1 MDFIGLLGFSL
12 AVVVYVLLALLIIA
26 ARNRSLVA
34 KAVLL
39 CTLVTLSSNLVAA
52 LQIKLGYNLQWAMLA
67 DGFKIACWSLL
78 IILFNTEH
86 RDFKTLVSNYT
97 IRQYLG
103 VWLMLMLGCW
113 LASYWLD
120 YAYKYIF
127 LLFIVLNLWMLVLL
141 EQLYRNA
148 SRQVRW
154 AIWPLVVA
162 LASVAIFDFVLYAQA
177 AMVDGIDFN
186 FWHSRGFLALF
197 VAPLLLISIRRINN
211 GELRIFVS
219 RHVVFYSSM
228 LMIAG
233 AYLLLMSFTG
243 YVINYLGGEWGDL
256 VSIGFLMLSG
266 IVLVALLITESL
278 RRRVK
283 VFIAKNFFANKYE
296 YRDEWLNLI
305 EKIETASGESH
316 YQMATQIMM
325 SKVDASRGAIIQK
338 VTNQQYQ
345 IQYSHGLE
353 INEEIEKQFLEVGLF
368 CHQKGWI
375 VDVNEYEKSPLLY
388 PELTL
393 DIALYRT
400 HNIQIIVPI
409 FIGKEFYGLFLLAD
423 ENELKGLN
431 WEDRD
436 LLFAISKQLGNF
448 ISLYEATDKLSE
460 SKQFDAFN
468 RMSAFLVHDLKNVQA
483 QLALITSNAEKHRN
497 NPEFIDDVFE
507 TVESATQRLEK
518 VLSQLRKKQ
527 IEQSSHSQTDLAKIV
542 EKVVSQCNENLPGI
556 VFEQHGSC
564 VTYIDSESFQC
575 VMHHLIQN
583 AQEATTKDGW
593 IKVSL
598 IEKKHT
604 IRIIVADNGCGM
616 SEEFIKNRLFR
627 PFDSTKGN
635 AGMGIGVFEAKQFFE
650 NMAGIIKVASTPK
663 QGTVFTIDLPL
674 KLAGAISGQN
684 LL

>member
-52 LQIKLGYNLQWAMLA
+52 LQIKLGYSLQWAMLA

-103 VWLMLMLGCW
+103 VWLLLMLGCW

-211 GELRIFVS
+211 GEVRIFVS

-400 HNIQIIVPI
+400 NNILIIVPI

-616 SEEFIKNRLFR
+616 SEEFIKSRLFR

-650 NMAGIIKVASTPK
+650 NMAGIIKVVSTPK